1 MSQRTG
7 RKGGAARNT
16 PQPDESTASTN
27 SEKSRRTATL
37 SPTRF
42 SRIQEKHELQ
52 NLNNRL
58 AAYIDRVKY
67 LETENSKLTQEI
79 RSCEEI
85 TTREVSNVKVLF
97 ESELE
102 DLRNAL
108 DREAK
113 EKSRL
118 ELENRRK
125 NLEVGELKTKYVPCT
140 RLLTHLPVQKKLCV
154 SCHPHTADSITDG

>member
-1 MSQRTG
+1 MIGDCAPSTAMSQRTG

-16 PQPDESTASTN
+16 PQPDESAASTTN
-27 SEKSRRTATL
+27 SEKSRRTITL

-67 LETENSKLTQEI
+67 LETENSKLTHQLQT
-79 RSCEEI
+79 SEEI

-97 ESELE
+97 ESELD

-118 ELENRRK
+118 ELESRRK
-125 NLEVGELKTKYVPCT
+125 NLELGELKTK
-140 RLLTHLPVQKKLCV
+140 
-154 SCHPHTADSITDG
+154 

>member
-1 MSQRTG
+1 MSQRSS

-16 PQPDESTASTN
+16 PQPDDTASTTN

-67 LETENSKLTQEI
+67 LETENSKLTQELH
-79 RSCEEI
+79 SSQEV

-97 ESELE
+97 EAELD

-118 ELENRRK
+118 ELEIRRK
-125 NLEVGELKTKYVPCT
+125 NVEVVELRTK
-140 RLLTHLPVQKKLCV
+140 
-154 SCHPHTADSITDG
+154 

>member
-1 MSQRTG
+1 MSQRTS
-7 RKGGAARNT
+7 RKGGATRNT
-16 PQPDESTASTN
+16 PQPDDSTASTA
-27 SEKSRRTATL
+27 SDKSRRTVTL

-67 LETENSKLTQEI
+67 LETENSKLTQELH
-79 RSCEEI
+79 SCQEV
-85 TTREVSNVKVLF
+85 TTKEVTNVKVLF

-125 NLEVGELKTKYVPCT
+125 NLETEELKSK
-140 RLLTHLPVQKKLCV
+140 
-154 SCHPHTADSITDG
+154 

>member
-1 MSQRTG
+1 MSQRTS
-7 RKGGAARNT
+7 RKGGVTRNT
-16 PQPDESTASTN
+16 PQPDESTASTTN
-27 SEKSRRTATL
+27 SEKSISKRTATL

-67 LETENSKLTQEI
+67 LETENTKLTQELH
-79 RSCEEI
+79 SSQEVV
-85 TTREVSNVKVLF
+85 TREVSNVKVLF

-125 NLEVGELKTKYVPCT
+125 ILELGELKTKWVKYSLIFLWPGKFHDHWN
-140 RLLTHLPVQKKLCV
+140 RFLQF
-154 SCHPHTADSITDG
+154 

>member
-1 MSQRTG
+1 MSQRN

-16 PQPDESTASTN
+16 PQPDESTASTTN

-67 LETENSKLTQEI
+67 LETENSKLTQEL
-79 RSCEEI
+79 RSCEEV

-97 ESELE
+97 ESELD

-125 NLEVGELKTKYVPCT
+125 NLEVGELKTK
-140 RLLTHLPVQKKLCV
+140 
-154 SCHPHTADSITDG
+154 

>member
-1 MSQRTG
+1 M
-7 RKGGAARNT
+7 
-16 PQPDESTASTN
+16 
-27 SEKSRRTATL
+27 
-37 SPTRF
+37 
-42 SRIQEKHELQ
+42 
-52 NLNNRL
+52 NNRL

-67 LETENSKLTQEI
+67 LEAENSKLTQELH
-79 RSCEEI
+79 SSEEV

-113 EKSRL
+113 QKSRL

-125 NLEVGELKTKYVPCT
+125 ILEIEELKTK
-140 RLLTHLPVQKKLCV
+140 
-154 SCHPHTADSITDG
+154 

>member
-1 MSQRTG
+1 MQRTS
-7 RKGGAARNT
+7 RKGSAARNT
-16 PQPDESTASTN
+16 PQPDESTASTTN
-27 SEKSRRTATL
+27 SEKSRRQGTL

-67 LETENSKLTQEI
+67 LETENSKLTRELHSSQEV
-79 RSCEEI
+79 
-85 TTREVSNVKVLF
+85 TTREVTNVKVLF
-97 ESELE
+97 ESEIE

-125 NLEVGELKTKYVPCT
+125 VLEFEEIKTK
-140 RLLTHLPVQKKLCV
+140 
-154 SCHPHTADSITDG
+154 

>member
-1 MSQRTG
+1 MSQRSS

-16 PQPDESTASTN
+16 PQPDDTASTTN

-67 LETENSKLTQEI
+67 LETENSKLTQELH
-79 RSCEEI
+79 SSQEV

-97 ESELE
+97 EAELD

-118 ELENRRK
+118 ELEIRRK
-125 NLEVGELKTKYVPCT
+125 NVEMVELKTK
-140 RLLTHLPVQKKLCV
+140 
-154 SCHPHTADSITDG
+154 

>member
-1 MSQRTG
+1 MSQRSS

-16 PQPDESTASTN
+16 PQPDDAASTTN
-27 SEKSRRTATL
+27 SEKSRRTTTL

-67 LETENSKLTQEI
+67 LETENSKLTHELHCSQEV
-79 RSCEEI
+79 

-97 ESELE
+97 EAELD

-118 ELENRRK
+118 ELEIRRK
-125 NLEVGELKTKYVPCT
+125 TGELIELRTKYV
-140 RLLTHLPVQKKLCV
+140 LMFIVIKYV
-154 SCHPHTADSITDG
+154 GIYDNS

>member
-1 MSQRTG
+1 MSQRTS
-7 RKGGAARNT
+7 RKGGATRNT
-16 PQPDESTASTN
+16 PQPDESAASTTN
-27 SEKSRRTATL
+27 SEKSISISKRTATL

-67 LETENSKLTQEI
+67 LETENTKLTQELHT
-79 RSCEEI
+79 SQEVV
-85 TTREVSNVKVLF
+85 TREVSNVKVLF

-125 NLEVGELKTKYVPCT
+125 ILEVGELKTK
-140 RLLTHLPVQKKLCV
+140 
-154 SCHPHTADSITDG
+154 

>member
-1 MSQRTG
+1 LNSGGDRTPAIEMSQRAS

-16 PQPDESTASTN
+16 PQPDESTASTTN

-67 LETENSKLTQEI
+67 LETENSKLTQQLH
-79 RSCEEI
+79 SSEEV

-113 EKSRL
+113 LKSRL
-118 ELENRRK
+118 ELESRRK
-125 NLEVGELKTKYVPCT
+125 TLEVEELKTK
-140 RLLTHLPVQKKLCV
+140 
-154 SCHPHTADSITDG
+154 

>member
-16 PQPDESTASTN
+16 PQPDESTASTTN

-67 LETENSKLTQEI
+67 LETENSKLTQELHT
-79 RSCEEI
+79 CEEI
-85 TTREVSNVKVLF
+85 TNREVSNVKVLF
-97 ESELE
+97 ETELE

-113 EKSRL
+113 DKNRL

-125 NLEVGELKTKYVPCT
+125 NLEFAELKSKFV
-140 RLLTHLPVQKKLCV
+140 LP
-154 SCHPHTADSITDG
+154 ITNR

>member
-1 MSQRTG
+1 MSQRSS

-16 PQPDESTASTN
+16 PQPDESTASTTN
-27 SEKSRRTATL
+27 SEKSRRMATL

-58 AAYIDRVKY
+58 ATYIDRVKY
-67 LETENSKLTQEI
+67 LETENSRLTHELHSSQEV
-79 RSCEEI
+79 

-97 ESELE
+97 ESEVE
-102 DLRNAL
+102 DLRKAL

-118 ELENRRK
+118 DLENRRK
-125 NLEVGELKTKYVPCT
+125 TIEVKELKTK
-140 RLLTHLPVQKKLCV
+140 
-154 SCHPHTADSITDG
+154 

>member
-1 MSQRTG
+1 MSQRTS

-16 PQPDESTASTN
+16 PQPDDSVSTN

-58 AAYIDRVKY
+58 AVYIDRVKY
-67 LETENSKLTQEI
+67 LETENSKLTQELH
-79 RSCEEI
+79 SSQEV

-97 ESELE
+97 EAELD

-118 ELENRRK
+118 ELEIRRK
-125 NLEVGELKTKYVPCT
+125 NVEVVELRTK
-140 RLLTHLPVQKKLCV
+140 
-154 SCHPHTADSITDG
+154 

>member
-1 MSQRTG
+1 MSQRAS

-16 PQPDESTASTN
+16 PQPDESTTSTTN

-67 LETENSKLTQEI
+67 LEAENSKLTQELH
-79 RSCEEI
+79 SSEQV

-113 EKSRL
+113 QKSRL

-125 NLEVGELKTKYVPCT
+125 TLEIEELKTK
-140 RLLTHLPVQKKLCV
+140 
-154 SCHPHTADSITDG
+154 